1 MPVKKN
7 LTRNKR
13 RSRSR
18 SRTKKQLHGG
28 MDPTSLALIL
38 AAGAGVV
45 YFIYQANAKLN
56 RGLKIGEKKFDEG
69 VLRIAKEAEDVI
81 ALQTA
86 AAVDQMMDGM
96 PVKGKSDKLRLRL
109 TEINESKYLKPGDKI
124 NPREVRLE
132 CTGPDSLNPAMC
144 FQKYIT
150 QLLSIIESNKLEGI
164 KGKENSFIENLMTQ
178 GIDPGEVEKLL
189 NKAKNKD
196 PLRFGLDP
204 TRKQKTRIK
213 FASKTR
219 GVKTKA
225 ATMKTKAATMKSRAA
240 TMKSKAKSKFKRG
253 SNSDLPSSSSSLT
266 GSKRRQR
273 KHKKRK
279 HSTKKK

>member
-7 LTRNKR
+7 LTRNKHR
-13 RSRSR
+13 RRSR

-45 YFIYQANAKLN
+45 YFIYQANAKLD

-69 VLRIAKEAEDVI
+69 VIRIAKEAEDVI

-86 AAVDQMMDGM
+86 AAVDQMMEGM
-96 PVKGKSDKLRLRL
+96 PVTGKSDKLRVKL
-109 TEINESKYLKPGDKI
+109 TEINENKYLKPGDKI

-164 KGKENSFIENLMTQ
+164 KGKEHSFIDKLMTQ
-178 GIDPGEVEKLL
+178 GFNSDEAVKLL
-189 NKAKNKD
+189 NKAKKKD
-196 PLRFGLDP
+196 PLTFGLELNK
-204 TRKQKTRIK
+204 KQKTRIK

-225 ATMKTKAATMKSRAA
+225 ATMKSKAA
-240 TMKSKAKSKFKRG
+240 TMKSKASTMKSRVKSKFKRG
-253 SNSDLPSSSSSLT
+253 SNSDLSSSLT
-266 GSKRRQR
+266 GSKRR
-273 KHKKRK
+273 KKKRK
-279 HSTKKK
+279 HITRKK